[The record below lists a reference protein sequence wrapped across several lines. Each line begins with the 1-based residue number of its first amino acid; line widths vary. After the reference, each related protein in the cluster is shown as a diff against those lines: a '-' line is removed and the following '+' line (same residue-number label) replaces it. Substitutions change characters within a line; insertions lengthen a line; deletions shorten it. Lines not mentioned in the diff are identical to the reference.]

1 MGSWSACVNSRVSL
15 SPAARAAKLITHQI
29 SSAVAIFAGHS
40 RYKELSGTRS
50 IFSVSDLLG
59 IKKGITFAH
68 HSLKGI
74 IVIPEPTFYAIYDAD
89 GSVLGELQYLRDK
102 CLGRADCALCDL
114 SHGWNPMGRSAWRQ
128 RKGITDSINWVHR
141 DELPQHIATYVTG
154 HLPCVV
160 MASGD
165 TIEIV
170 VNRSALKGCEGDFSV
185 FEHLL
190 EQTLRTLQTQASSA
204 SGDGPRT

>member
-1 MGSWSACVNSRVSL
+1 M
-15 SPAARAAKLITHQI
+15 THQI
-29 SSAVAIFAGHS
+29 SSAAANFARDS
-40 RYKELSGTRS
+40 RYRELSGTTS
-50 IFSVSDLLG
+50 IVSVSELLA
-59 IKKGITFAH
+59 IKKGITFTH

-74 IVIPEPTFYAIYDAD
+74 MVIPEPTFYAIYDAD

-102 CLGRADCALCDL
+102 CLGRAECALCDL

-160 MASGD
+160 MASGN

-190 EQTLRTLQTQASSA
+190 EQTVRMLRTQTSLV
-204 SGDGPRT
+204 SGDGPNT